1 MAKAPSPFI
10 SIFSVCLYLCVHI
23 WAHTYIIEKLVTKLE
38 QYLRFMG
45 DLCVIYANIHV
56 YMCLYT
62 HTHTYHRD
70 GGAGRYNT
78 VLQPWGV
85 GLSPA
90 QRGQTG
96 QSSDPALT

>member
-62 HTHTYHRD
+62 HTHTYICIC
-70 GGAGRYNT
+70 
-78 VLQPWGV
+78 
-85 GLSPA
+85 GLGTPKFSA
-90 QRGQTG
+90 VNI
-96 QSSDPALT
+96 SYLNN